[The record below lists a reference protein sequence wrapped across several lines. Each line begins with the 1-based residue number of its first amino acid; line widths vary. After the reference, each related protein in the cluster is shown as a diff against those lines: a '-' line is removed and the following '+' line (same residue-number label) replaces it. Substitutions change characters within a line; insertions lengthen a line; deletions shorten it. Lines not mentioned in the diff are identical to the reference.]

1 MKLHR
6 RPAFTLIE
14 LLVVISII
22 AILISL
28 LLPALR
34 HARELSQIIKCS
46 ANVKQFS
53 VALHLYAEDN
63 DGKLPYFDYAYVDT
77 HWVNELSYYLGRN
90 EFRVSPDAGGSREGE
105 VGIWACPQDT
115 LITVGIDGKPE
126 PNKIGYGVVG
136 AQIISYGPH
145 LQISK
150 GGIYHY
156 PTARDPWR
164 LVQVV
169 RPSLTMAFTETWVPI
184 GGVYAPVGYAGLS
197 FPLDADM
204 DSDGVIDSNFEIS
217 SFHADRFNFPVIYN
231 NVAARHQKR
240 ANVAYFDGH
249 VQVVSIVDMMDVP
262 RNNVL
267 WGMDMKV
274 P

>member
-34 HARELSQIIKCS
+34 HARELSQITKCS

-77 HWVNELSYYLGRN
+77 HWVNELSYYLGRTQ
-90 EFRVSPDAGGSREGE
+90 RYGVSPDAGGSREGE

-115 LITVGIDGKPE
+115 LTTVGIDGKPE
-126 PNKIGYGVVG
+126 PNKIGYGVVYG
-136 AQIISYGPH
+136 QIIPYGPH
-145 LQISK
+145 LQKSK
-150 GGIYHY
+150 GGPYHY
-156 PTARDPWR
+156 PIARDPWR

-184 GGVYAPVGYAGLS
+184 SGVYAPVGIARY
-197 FPLDADM
+197 PLNADM
-204 DSDGVIDSNFEIS
+204 DSDGVIDSNFGIS
-217 SFHADRFNFPVIYN
+217 SFHAGRFNFPVIYN

-249 VQVVSIVDMMDVP
+249 VQVVFIVDMMDVP